1 MEVKVKLGK
10 SIVEGVINSSSTHL
24 IIPNGVKLDDTIN
37 INGKVFKIL
46 NYYEDSRDNVLRVN
60 VADATS
66 KNKENTDGNESVKGW
81 NIS

>member
-10 SIVEGVINSSSTHL
+10 SIVEGVINASSTHL
-24 IIPNGVKLDDTIN
+24 IIPNGVELDDTIN

-46 NYYEDSRDNVLRVN
+46 SYYEDSRDNVLRIN

-66 KNKENTDGNESVKGW
+66 KNKENTDGNESVKG
-81 NIS
+81 